1 MAIADK
7 YRAAKPKTEF
17 YSDFTTN
24 LTPHPDTK
32 DLVRMTNE
40 EAIKRSIRNLI
51 LTDEYERPFQ
61 PSIKSNVKRTL
72 FENVSPQSAEAL
84 KSAIIETIENHE
96 PRVNLIDVEVM
107 ANEDRYN
114 YAVNITFYTINNP
127 TPITYNIT
135 LFRVR

>member
-1 MAIADK
+1 MAISDK

-17 YSDFTTN
+17 YSDFSTN

-40 EAIKRSIRNLI
+40 EAIKRSIRNLV

-61 PSIKSNVKRTL
+61 PSIKSNVKRSL
-72 FENVSPQSAEAL
+72 FENISPQAAEAL
-84 KSAIIETIENHE
+84 RSSIRETVENHE
-96 PRVNLIDVEVM
+96 PRANLIDVEVI
-107 ANEDRYN
+107 ANEDLNN
-114 YAVNITFYTINNP
+114 YSCNITFYTINNP
-127 TPITYNIT
+127 TPVLMSIT